1 MNSQEVYF
9 SKVIDKS
16 LFEARQ
22 EVELAMKEIGFG
34 VLTEIDMQAKL
45 AEKLGV
51 QIKPY
56 TILGVCNP
64 KFAHEAMQ
72 LEENIGVFL
81 PCKVVLKQVDD
92 TKTEILVLNP
102 LAPMQILQNAQL
114 NVLAEDVTKLLK
126 KAIAKYTETF

>member
-9 SKVIDKS
+9 SKVTERNFSD
-16 LFEARQ
+16 ARQ
-22 EVELAMKEIGFG
+22 EVESALKEIGFG

-45 AEKLGV
+45 AEKLGA

-64 KFAHEAMQ
+64 KFAYEAMQ

-92 TKTEILVLNP
+92 TKTEVLVLNP
-102 LAPMQILQNAQL
+102 LAPMQILQNPQL
-114 NVLAEDVTKLLK
+114 NVLAEDVIKLLE
-126 KAIAKYTETF
+126 KAIANF